1 MKKLIEYGDV
11 SKKDSAE
18 FYIRQYKG
26 MIERI
31 ENNVKER
38 KIPFLEFEMV
48 CGSEYQPAFEVEA
61 EDIIR
66 FLKGLIKKCEEV
78 INGIL

>member
-1 MKKLIEYGDV
+1 MKKLIEYGDTD
-11 SKKDSAE
+11 KKKSAK
-18 FYIRQYKG
+18 FYIQEYKG

-38 KIPFLEFEMV
+38 NIPFLEFELV
-48 CGSEYQPAFEVEA
+48 CGGEYQPAFEVEA
-61 EDIIR
+61 EDIIK

-78 INGIL
+78 ING